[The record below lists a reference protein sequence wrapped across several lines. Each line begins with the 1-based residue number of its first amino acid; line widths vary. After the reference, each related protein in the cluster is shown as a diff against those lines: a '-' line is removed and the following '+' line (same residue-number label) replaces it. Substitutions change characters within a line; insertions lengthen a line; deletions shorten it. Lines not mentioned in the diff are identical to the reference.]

1 MNVSILA
8 VIVVTTR
15 TIEKGVVFFVVVY
28 LYSVCLNT
36 LHNRFLVERVKMM
49 NY

>member
-1 MNVSILA
+1 MYVSILA
-8 VIVVTTR
+8 VIVVTIR
-15 TIEKGVVFFVVVY
+15 RIEKGVVFFVY
-28 LYSVCLNT
+28 LYSICLNT